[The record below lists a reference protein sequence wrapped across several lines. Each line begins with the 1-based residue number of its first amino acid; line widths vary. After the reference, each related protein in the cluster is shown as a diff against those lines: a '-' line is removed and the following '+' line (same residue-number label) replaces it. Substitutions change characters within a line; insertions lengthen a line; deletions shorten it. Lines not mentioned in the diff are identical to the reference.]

1 MLQVLLLLH
10 QLTRTDEFYKL
21 DKTIFE
27 DYVKV
32 GKKADSISTLLKFLK
47 R

>member
-1 MLQVLLLLH
+1 MDM
-10 QLTRTDEFYKL
+10 DEFYKF

-27 DYVKV
+27 DYIKI
-32 GKKADSISTLLKFLK
+32 GKKADSISTLIKFLK